1 MKQETIDQVLKF
13 RDDRYWRQFHNPKD
27 LAISISLEAAELL
40 EVFQWSGS
48 DVRCEDK
55 MDRIREELAD
65 VLNYCILMADAC
77 GLDLD
82 EIIQEKVRKN
92 AEKYPVDQAFGSK
105 EKYTELRTVK
115 LQKKETST
123 FIRAVRGDITEINAV
138 DAIVNAA
145 NTTLLGGGGVD
156 GAIHRAAGPDLLK
169 ECRTLGG
176 CETGKAKITG
186 AYNLPCKYVIHTPG
200 PVWRGGRQGE
210 RELLAS
216 CYRSCL
222 ELAVGHGIRKIAF
235 PSISTGVYHFP
246 VKEAAEIAV
255 RTARQFAAEHPGS
268 LDLVE
273 WVLFDDHT
281 MQVYTEAV
289 NASE

>member
-13 RDDRYWRQFHNPKD
+13 RDDRNWRQFHNPKD
-27 LAISISLEAAELL
+27 LAISISLEASELL
-40 EVFQWSGS
+40 EIFQWSAE

-105 EKYTELRTVK
+105 EKYTELKAAKRK
-115 LQKKETST
+115 EKETPV
-123 FIRAVRGDITEINAV
+123 IRAVRGDITKINDV

-186 AYNLPCKYVIHTPG
+186 AYNLPCRYVIHTPG
-200 PVWRGGRQGE
+200 PIWRGGRQGE

-222 ELAVGHGIRKIAF
+222 ELAVENEIRKIAF

-246 VKEAAEIAV
+246 VKEAADIAV
-255 RTARQFAAEHPGS
+255 QTARRFAAEHPGS

-289 NASE
+289 NASD